1 MCWHRKEE
9 LAIGFTTPAGAQ
21 ALLDKYRSVDVE
33 HNMLKYVVEG
43 RAAMGPSFL
52 KVCCGAAPNWVPW
65 AYSTTLI
72 VVLRLYRPQLGSFMS
87 LCRSSRT
94 TRRLACITLT
104 IRR

>member
-1 MCWHRKEE
+1 MCWNRKEE

-52 KVCCGAAPNWVPW
+52 KVCLAAALRVFYCPEQTPPRLL
-65 AYSTTLI
+65 STHWPLGGWKG
-72 VVLRLYRPQLGSFMS
+72 RLNVGHV
-87 LCRSSRT
+87 
-94 TRRLACITLT
+94 T
-104 IRR
+104 IRAGC